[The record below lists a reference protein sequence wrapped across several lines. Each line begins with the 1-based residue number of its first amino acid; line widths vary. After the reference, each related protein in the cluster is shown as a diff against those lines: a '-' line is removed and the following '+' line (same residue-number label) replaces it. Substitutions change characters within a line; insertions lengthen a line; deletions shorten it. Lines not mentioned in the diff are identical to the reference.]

1 MPLPSWRWPGCPHCS
16 GGAAVGGLVSS
27 ITISIY
33 RPPGQQGMVWEGESR
48 LFWAPT
54 FRGTLRRGC
63 FSFPCQ
69 QIPFVQRSVPSVTPC
84 GVQVSLL
91 RPTKLRLSGVSAP
104 WGCES
109 LEIAFAGVCH
119 FAYILLLFFRRVEFL
134 LNLQFSFKDPKGWV
148 FCPLVTLGNKC
159 GVG

>member
-1 MPLPSWRWPGCPHCS
+1 MVPLPSWRWPGHPHCS

-27 ITISIY
+27 ITISVY
-33 RPPGQQGMVWEGESR
+33 KPPGQQGMVWEAESR

-91 RPTKLRLSGVSAP
+91 RPTELRLSGVSALSR
-104 WGCES
+104 E
-109 LEIAFAGVCH
+109 
-119 FAYILLLFFRRVEFL
+119 
-134 LNLQFSFKDPKGWV
+134 
-148 FCPLVTLGNKC
+148 TLGLREPRNSFC
-159 GVG
+159 WGLAFCLRSTCFLS